1 MNIQGKTKA
10 VQEWLKTNTLVG
22 KRLKINATDM
32 KEGEISVNV
41 VSNTDLDTAFIDGT
55 QERKYTFAL
64 VFVKSWSA
72 GYDKVNIEAMEFGE
86 KCTDWI
92 TAQYLNDN
100 MPDFGKSCTIRAI
113 RPLQNIPD
121 CAAVYSET
129 GNARYQLLCDI
140 VYWEKEA

>member
-10 VQEWLKTNTLVG
+10 VQEWLKTNPLIG

-32 KEGEISVNV
+32 KEGEIAVNV

-72 GYDKVNIEAMEFGE
+72 GYDKVNLEAMEFGE
-86 KCTDWI
+86 AWTTWVSEQFSKGN
-92 TAQYLNDN
+92 L
-100 MPDFGKSCTIRAI
+100 PDFGKSCTIRAI
-113 RPLQNIPD
+113 RPLQNIPE